1 MKKRGRIII
10 KFILSLAVLVSI
22 EFSYL
27 NAQEVIIWVDDV
39 WTENSQ
45 YSDGTIGEVQV
56 NVKIYLTSTVP
67 IHSYSFTLE
76 GFGNILS
83 ATTDDPSDIIAGYA
97 LNFGSDNIHILDNMS
112 PLELIQTV
120 LTS

>member
-1 MKKRGRIII
+1 M
-10 KFILSLAVLVSI
+10 
-22 EFSYL
+22 
-27 NAQEVIIWVDDV
+27 

-45 YSDGTIGEVQV
+45 YSDGTIGEDQV

-83 ATTDDPSDIIAGYA
+83 ATSDDPSDIIAGSA
-97 LNFGSDNIHILDNMS
+97 LNFGSKAFKTLSTLFTDSLFNTFSMQLIIVTIC
-112 PLELIQTV
+112 ELII
-120 LTS
+120 SY